1 MQAVT
6 RHNSDTWLAKG
17 FGFLKEWL
25 AGYGVRPFRVLGM
38 MFGALLISASA
49 FSLALGN
56 ADGIMLAAG
65 ALFTFGAKPICLTT
79 SASCI
84 ECFMSSP
91 PSLVSRRPQCS
102 SRFWPTS
109 GSGNTEP
116 ITGCQ
121 TRSSEPSRAVPGLVN
136 WEPLKCSR
144 KAAPIS
150 CRRLSG
156 RFRPRAFPGTAASR
170 DRGEV
175 PSRLDRARS
184 GQGAGSFA
192 LR

>member
-1 MQAVT
+1 MKPGFFPVDPRKLSDVFGGIEDAYRAGGVTTQAREYFFRGMQAVT

-91 PSLVSRRPQCS
+91 PSLVSR
-102 SRFWPTS
+102 
-109 GSGNTEP
+109 
-116 ITGCQ
+116 
-121 TRSSEPSRAVPGLVN
+121 
-136 WEPLKCSR
+136 
-144 KAAPIS
+144 
-150 CRRLSG
+150 
-156 RFRPRAFPGTAASR
+156 
-170 DRGEV
+170 
-175 PSRLDRARS
+175 
-184 GQGAGSFA
+184 
-192 LR
+192 